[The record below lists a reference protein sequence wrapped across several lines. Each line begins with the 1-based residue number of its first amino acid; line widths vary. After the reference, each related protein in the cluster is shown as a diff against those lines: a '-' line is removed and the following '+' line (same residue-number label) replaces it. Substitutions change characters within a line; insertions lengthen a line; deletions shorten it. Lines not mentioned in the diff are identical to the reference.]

1 MTAPDS
7 TALKPEKS
15 SCTVPLSLLLLLTIC
30 FCLATHLNVWFQNW
44 QGNRAGS
51 ANFLVVALGDARRM
65 FATDFFLKADAYFH
79 SGFYPTIYDNLQSYR
94 TPHIAEDSG
103 AMKGKNTGDEETFL
117 GPPRNW
123 IDRFGRKFYPSIH
136 THLTE
141 GGADGKESQATLG
154 EILPWLK
161 LSQELDP
168 KRVEVYTVTAYWLRA
183 MGKLDDAEEFL
194 REGLKENPGSPQL
207 LFDLGRLYFEF
218 LHDPVRA
225 RNVWEASLRNLSML
239 PASEKN
245 SEANLYIKEQILGQY
260 ALLEEEAKNYPKA
273 IQLLEQ
279 LKPVATDPKEVQK
292 RIDELQVRMPAN
304 KPEPLPSA
312 GGNPRKKD

>member
-7 TALKPEKS
+7 IARKQGTTSLAI
-15 SCTVPLSLLLLLTIC
+15 PLSLVLLLTVC
-30 FCLATHLNVWFQNW
+30 FCLATHLDVWFQNW

-51 ANFLVVALGDARRM
+51 ANFLAVALGDARRM
-65 FATDFFLKADAYFH
+65 FAKDFFYKADAYFH
-79 SGFYPTIYDNLQSYR
+79 SGFYPSIYDNRESYQ

-103 AMKGKNTGDEETFL
+103 AMKGKNTGDEDTFL

-123 IDRFGRKFYPSIH
+123 IDRFGRQFYPSVH

-141 GGADGKESQATLG
+141 GGANGHEGQGTLG
-154 EILPWLK
+154 EMLPWLK

-168 KRVEVYTVTAYWLRA
+168 KQVETYTTTAYWLRA
-183 MGKLDDAEEFL
+183 MGNLNDAEAFL

-218 LHDPVRA
+218 LHDPARA
-225 RNVWEASLRNLSML
+225 RNVWEAALHNLANL
-239 PASEKN
+239 PDAEKN
-245 SEANLYIKEQILGQY
+245 NEENLYLKEQILGQY
-260 ALLEEEAKNYPKA
+260 ASLEEQAKDIPKA

-279 LKPVATDPKEVQK
+279 LKQIAPNPQQVQQ
-292 RIDELQVRMPAN
+292 RIDELKARTPAA
-304 KPEPLPSA
+304 KP
-312 GGNPRKKD
+312 N